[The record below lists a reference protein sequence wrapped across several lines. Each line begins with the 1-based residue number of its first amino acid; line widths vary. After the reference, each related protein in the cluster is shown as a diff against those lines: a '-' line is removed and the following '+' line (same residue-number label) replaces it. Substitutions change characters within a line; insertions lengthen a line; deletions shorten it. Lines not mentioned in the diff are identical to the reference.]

1 MTGKNRKLF
10 VAVTAIA
17 CSAGILAVPA
27 QAAITVGQ
35 VAPAPPG
42 NCSGAQ
48 ADHVQ
53 VTTTI
58 GNPYVVPVNGT
69 ITSWS
74 TRQGA
79 SDPGVA
85 WKLKTFRK
93 VGGPNEFQVTAADG
107 PRVLTPN
114 TLNTFNNTNVPV
126 TAGDLL
132 GLNRAVGGSGCNAF
146 NDGGTAQQL
155 FPADLAVG
163 SSGTF
168 LSPSTRRLNIA
179 AIVEPSNGIDFGKVK
194 KNKNKGTAQLTV
206 TVPNPGVLALAGK
219 GVKAKTVTAAE
230 QGEVVLPIRSKGNK
244 KSTLLDTGAVKVAP
258 AVTFTPTDGAAN
270 TESTK
275 VKLKRN

>member
-1 MTGKNRKLF
+1 MTGKYRELS
-10 VAVTAIA
+10 AAAAAIA
-17 CSAGILAVPA
+17 CSVGILAVPA
-27 QAAITVGQ
+27 QGAVTVGQ
-35 VAPAPPG
+35 VAPTPPG

-58 GNPYVVPVNGT
+58 GNPYVIPVNGT

-85 WKLKTFRK
+85 WKLKTFRPT
-93 VGGPNEFQVTAADG
+93 GAPNEFRVTAADG
-107 PRVLTPN
+107 PRPLVPN
-114 TLNTFNNTNVPV
+114 MLNTFNTDVPV
-126 TAGDLL
+126 SAGDLL

-168 LSPSTRRLNIA
+168 LSPSARRLNIA
-179 AIVEPSNGIDFGKVK
+179 AVVEPSNGIDFGKVK
-194 KNKNKGTAQLTV
+194 KNKNKGTAKLTV
-206 TVPNPGVLALAGK
+206 TVPNPGVLAVGGK
-219 GVKAKTVTAAE
+219 GVKAATVTAAD
-230 QGEVVLPIRSKGNK
+230 QGDVVLPIRSKGNK
-244 KSTLLDTGAVKVAP
+244 KSTLIDTGMVKVSP
-258 AVTFTPTDGAAN
+258 AITFTPTDGQAG
-270 TESTK
+270 TETTK
-275 VKLKRN
+275 LKLKRN